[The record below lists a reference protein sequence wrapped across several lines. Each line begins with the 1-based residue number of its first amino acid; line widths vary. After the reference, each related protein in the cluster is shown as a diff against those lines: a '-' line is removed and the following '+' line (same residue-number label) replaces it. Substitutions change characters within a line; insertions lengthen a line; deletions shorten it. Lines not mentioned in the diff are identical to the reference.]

1 MQTPSTYC
9 TEEELEECSGSD
21 AAWTA
26 ADSYSDDFEDS
37 SEESEDDECAR
48 KRTPTEN
55 GVTGDSDKN
64 DILQV
69 LQRIRS
75 MRAAVEGTLI
85 SP

>member
-1 MQTPSTYC
+1 MSSRQPSRKRRQKMPHW
-9 TEEELEECSGSD
+9 LEKRPTTSTGV
-21 AAWTA
+21 AIPWMHT
-26 ADSYSDDFEDS
+26 
-37 SEESEDDECAR
+37 EESEDDECAR